1 MAIRPGTT
9 FQRQIDFTDPGA
21 DTWAAQISFGD
32 GSAPVTLSNL
42 TARTFALSHVYQQTG
57 RFPVTVTVSDSD
69 GASGSDAFFVDVM
82 SQPPLEV
89 TAFQPGPSG
98 FQVEFNRPPVSTAL
112 NLFETETAGFGPPD
126 MTIVGATS
134 GAVRGSLILAPDGH
148 SFTFVRTGG
157 PLTPDTYTLTLRSA
171 ANGLRDDVGW
181 MLDGDGNGVMGDD
194 FVTSFTLGPS
204 PRVLSVPEF
213 ARGPSQAINLPAPDL
228 AAGIPVQLAG
238 GAGVNAM
245 SFDLRF
251 DPTLLSVN
259 GVTKDAAAVLSSA
272 MLTADLSQAAAGL
285 IHVELSGLTGL
296 PATPLTLLHLQA
308 SVPPNAIYGAKHL
321 LDIQNLEFNG
331 GTLAGSDDDGM
342 HLVAYLGDTDGQPRY
357 SSADALRVQR
367 VVVRLD
373 SGFSPYPVV
382 DPLIV
387 GDVNGNGRLDSGDA
401 LLIQRKVVRLPVPEL
416 PDLPSPLPANPQVAR
431 SAGLDITPFNP
442 IATGSA
448 GQVDLRTTDIAT
460 PSGHESQ
467 QTSLDAARLVLEPV
481 VQPKSN
487 TNDSGGPV
495 EAASTTNS
503 ANTASSATTP
513 YAAVFEQQRAAEAKG
528 TAPAPVIDWTGRT
541 PAATVLPT
549 LGMRES
555 SPWKS
560 EFVNNLGR
568 SEEEVH
574 PNTRIKLKLPVAIK
588 AKPVMSSL
596 MHVDRRG

>member
-1 MAIRPGTT
+1 
-9 FQRQIDFTDPGA
+9 
-21 DTWAAQISFGD
+21 
-32 GSAPVTLSNL
+32 
-42 TARTFALSHVYQQTG
+42 
-57 RFPVTVTVSDSD
+57 VSI
-69 GASGSDAFFVDVM
+69 
-82 SQPPLEV
+82 
-89 TAFQPGPSG
+89 
-98 FQVEFNRPPVSTAL
+98 AL

-157 PLTPDTYTLTLRSA
+157 PLTPDTYTVTLRSA

-194 FVTSFTLGPS
+194 FVASFTLGPS

-228 AAGIPVQLAG
+228 AAGIPVRLAG

-245 SFDLRF
+245 SFDLHF
-251 DPTLLSVN
+251 DPTLLSVS

-272 MLTADLSQAAAGL
+272 VLTADLSQAAAGF

-308 SVPPNAIYGAKHL
+308 SVPANATYGAKHL

-331 GTLAGSDDDGM
+331 GALAGSDDDGM
-342 HLVAYLGDTDGQPRY
+342 HVVAYLGDTDGQPRY

-387 GDVNGNGRLDSGDA
+387 GDINGNGRLDAGDA
-401 LLIQRKVVRLPVPEL
+401 LLIQRKVVHLPVPEL
-416 PDLPSPLPANPQVAR
+416 PDLPSPLPAIPQVAR

-442 IATGSA
+442 IATGSP

-460 PSGHESQ
+460 PSGHESK
-467 QTSLDAARLVLEPV
+467 QTSLDAATLVLKPVVPGEPV
-481 VQPKSN
+481 K
-487 TNDSGGPV
+487 
-495 EAASTTNS
+495 AASTTNS
-503 ANTASSATTP
+503 ANTTSSATTP

-528 TAPAPVIDWTGRT
+528 TAASPAIDWTGRT
-541 PAATVLPT
+541 PAATFLPT

-588 AKPVMSSL
+588 VKPVMSSL
-596 MHVDRRG
+596 MHADRRG